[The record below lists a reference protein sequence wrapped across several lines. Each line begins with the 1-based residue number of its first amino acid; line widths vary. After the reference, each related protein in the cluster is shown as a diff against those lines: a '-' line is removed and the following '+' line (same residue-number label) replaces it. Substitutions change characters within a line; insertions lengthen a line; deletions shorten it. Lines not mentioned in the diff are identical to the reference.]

1 MYESDFDLKYSYC
14 PNNDYND
21 YNYTVAKTFNL
32 LKNKSAKKVSPLKA
46 LPKKANEKPEALVGD
61 VEKKDSSA
69 GKFQSLFKNMKK
81 SPFQSLFKNMKK
93 TEKSSDFAS
102 IISSVAHKSLI
113 NTQLENEVDQFFLYV
128 DTNKDGYVSPQEVD
142 NFYASMGYELSDEEL
157 AYGFLLID
165 SNGDGLISW

>member
-1 MYESDFDLKYSYC
+1 
-14 PNNDYND
+14 
-21 YNYTVAKTFNL
+21 
-32 LKNKSAKKVSPLKA
+32 
-46 LPKKANEKPEALVGD
+46 
-61 VEKKDSSA
+61 
-69 GKFQSLFKNMKK
+69 
-81 SPFQSLFKNMKK
+81 MKK